1 MQNEI
6 RGPPHGRSVPEGR
19 RGAVTTEEIAVKI
32 EGHEHEIKSLKHRM
46 DSQEEESKSIQQ
58 LVVSVERIALSTEH
72 IMQEQVR
79 QGQRLEKLENEPA
92 ETHKRIK
99 TTAMTALI
107 TSIVSTVV
115 GIAIGALL
123 AM

>member
-1 MQNEI
+1 
-6 RGPPHGRSVPEGR
+6 
-19 RGAVTTEEIAVKI
+19 
-32 EGHEHEIKSLKHRM
+32 
-46 DSQEEESKSIQQ
+46 
-58 LVVSVERIALSTEH
+58 
-72 IMQEQVR
+72 MQEQVR

-115 GIAIGALL
+115 GIVIGALL
-123 AM
+123 AI

>member
-1 MQNEI
+1 M
-6 RGPPHGRSVPEGR
+6 
-19 RGAVTTEEIAVKI
+19 TTEEIAVKI
-32 EGHEHEIKSLKHRM
+32 EGHAHEIRSLKHRM
-46 DSQEEESKSIQQ
+46 DNQEEESKSIQQ
-58 LVVSVERIALSTEH
+58 LAVSVERIALSTEH

-115 GIAIGALL
+115 GIVIGALL
-123 AM
+123 AI